1 MENKQLKDNIVGE
14 RIQSLRKERGMSLD
28 SLGKELGVSK
38 AYISYIERGERQPG
52 RNILVRLADF
62 FNTDIDWMMG
72 RSDIRSSSD
81 AGLCGAF

>member
-38 AYISYIERGERQPG
+38 AYISYIERG
-52 RNILVRLADF
+52 
-62 FNTDIDWMMG
+62 
-72 RSDIRSSSD
+72 
-81 AGLCGAF
+81 